1 MTAASSPPK
10 DAEIAAIENDNSL
23 SVIEKAR
30 KKQALLNARILRAL
44 EAETADEVRLPYFL

>member
-10 DAEIAAIENDNSL
+10 DSEIAAIENDNSL

-30 KKQALLNARILRAL
+30 KKQAVLNERILRAL
-44 EAETADEVRLPYFL
+44 EAETADEVRLP